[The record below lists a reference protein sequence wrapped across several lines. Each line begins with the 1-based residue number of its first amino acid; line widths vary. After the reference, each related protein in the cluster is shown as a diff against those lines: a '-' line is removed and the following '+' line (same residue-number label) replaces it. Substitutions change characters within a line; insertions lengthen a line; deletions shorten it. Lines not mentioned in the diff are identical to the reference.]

1 MPRIALIHAV
11 SHSISPI
18 NEEFSR
24 RWPEASLSNLLDD
37 SLSTDLANAGGMAGP
52 AMFQRFHTLAEYAIS
67 SGAEAILFTC
77 SAFGSCIEEVVT
89 RHPQLPILKPNEA
102 MIEEALRLQGP
113 VGLIASFE
121 PTLHSMLAEFPYES
135 HVETEL
141 AHDALAALNR
151 GDVAAHDAAVVA
163 AAYRLRERGVKLI
176 ALAQFSLA
184 RAAPSVREALEL
196 PVLTTVSSA
205 LDALRRQMVG

>member
-1 MPRIALIHAV
+1 MPRIALIHALT
-11 SHSISPI
+11 HSISPI

-37 SLSTDLANAGGMAGP
+37 SLSADLVRDGGKASA
-52 AMFQRFHTLAEYAIS
+52 AMFQRFQALSDYAVF

-77 SAFGSCIEEVVT
+77 SAFGSCIDAVAA
-89 RHPQLPILKPNEA
+89 RHRQLPILRPNEA
-102 MIEEALRLQGP
+102 MIEEALRLPGP
-113 VGLIASFE
+113 IGLIASFE
-121 PTLHSMLAEFPYES
+121 PTLQSMLAEFPPGT

-141 AHDALAALNR
+141 AHGALAALNR
-151 GDVAAHDAAVVA
+151 NDVATHDAAVVA
-163 AAYRLRERGVKLI
+163 AAHRLRDRGVWLI

-184 RAAPSVREALEL
+184 RAAPSVREALDI

-205 LDALRRQMVG
+205 LDALRRRVAG